1 MNPSLSKRE
10 MVHQHW
16 REQITAWQASRQS
29 QRKFCK
35 DRQLGYASFRRWRQI
50 FKAEDSKEA
59 VTSTRPVRFLTVKVQ
74 EQKASTLAILI
85 QDDLRIEVA
94 AGFNPHLLQ
103 QVIQVLRAS

>member
-10 MVHQHW
+10 MVRQHW
-16 REQITAWQASRQS
+16 REQITAWRASCQS
-29 QRKFCK
+29 QREFCK
-35 DRQLGYASFRRWRQI
+35 DRQLGYASFRRWHQI
-50 FKAEDSKEA
+50 FKSEDSKEA
-59 VTSTRPVRFLTVKVQ
+59 VACTGPVRFLAVKVQ
-74 EQKASTLAILI
+74 EQKGSNLAILI